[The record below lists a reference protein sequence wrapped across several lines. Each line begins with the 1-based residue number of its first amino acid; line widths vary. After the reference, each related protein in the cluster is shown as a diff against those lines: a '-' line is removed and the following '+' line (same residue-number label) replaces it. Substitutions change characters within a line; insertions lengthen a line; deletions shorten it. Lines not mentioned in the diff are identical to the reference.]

1 MSQKITETRESSK
14 FNLITSIWLVPFIAL
29 IIAGWLAYQYFDD
42 LGPEIEIVFPQ
53 NEGLIA
59 GQSVVKF
66 KNVPVGKVTK
76 IAINKET
83 DGVIVTVR
91 MNSNAATPYMTEN
104 ARFWIVK
111 PEVGL
116 SGISG
121 LDTLLSGT
129 YINIYS
135 KAGGTF
141 KERHIGLT
149 QPYQD
154 SSKGS
159 FFHLSSVTGKNISI
173 GMPVYYK
180 DLEVGKVAYKF
191 LSLDNKSVEVVVFIE
206 KEYAGYVH
214 KHSKFWLQNAMNI
227 DFTKGK
233 LDIDIAPLSFLLR
246 GGIVFSSP
254 AKKSIRHKV
263 PDDYVYTLYTNRTEA
278 ETKNIGSGI
287 KENRTFALYTKQPIS
302 GLSDDALVRFHGF
315 NIGRVIDIKLSY
327 NRNMHQMVGRVL
339 VEIDTSVFLDR
350 LDKNTTGEENLYT
363 AVEEGLRAKVASLDP
378 LTGAQYID
386 MTFKHNDGPG
396 KITKGRR
403 YKEIP
408 MTSYSST
415 GVMTSLT
422 EILDTINNL
431 PLDELFAS
439 LTKVAKSAEAP
450 VKNLDAVLVE
460 LKSTMENLNKFTSKK
475 SFEVLPDELNRALK
489 QMNKT
494 LKTTSKMVNGYGDKS
509 LAKHQLIQTLEVLTK
524 TSEEMQLFL
533 RMLNRK
539 PNSLIFGDK

>member
-1 MSQKITETRESSK
+1 MSQNIQEIRESSK
-14 FNLITSIWLVPFIAL
+14 FNLLTSIWLVPFIAL

-42 LGPEIEIVFPQ
+42 LGPEIEIIFPQ

-66 KNVPVGKVTK
+66 KNVPVGKVTN
-76 IAINKET
+76 ISIDNES
-83 DGVIVTVR
+83 DGVIVSVR
-91 MNSNAATPYMTEN
+91 MNSNTATPYMTEY

-116 SGISG
+116 TGISG

-135 KAGGTF
+135 ESGGSF
-141 KERHIGLT
+141 KERHIGLS

-154 SSKGS
+154 STKGS
-159 FFHLSSVTGKNISI
+159 FFHLTSSKGKNISV

-180 DLEVGKVAYKF
+180 DIEVGKVEYKY
-191 LSLDNKSVEVVVFIE
+191 LSLDSKSVEVVVFIE
-206 KEYAGYVH
+206 NQYVNYVH
-214 KHSKFWLQNAMNI
+214 KHSKFWMQNAMNI

-233 LDIDIAPLSFLLR
+233 LDVDIAPLNFLLR
-246 GGIVFSSP
+246 GGIIFSSP
-254 AKKSIRHKV
+254 AKKSIRHKI
-263 PDDYVYTLYTNRTEA
+263 PDDYVYTLYTNKTEA
-278 ETKNIGSGI
+278 EIKNIGADI

-315 NIGRVIDIKLSY
+315 NIGQVIDIKLSY
-327 NRNMHQMVGRVL
+327 NRKMREMVGRVL
-339 VEIDTSVFLDR
+339 IELDTSVFLDR
-350 LDKNTTGEENLYT
+350 GDKNNTGEANFYE

-378 LTGAQYID
+378 LTGAQFID
-386 MTFKHNDGPG
+386 LTFKHHDGAG
-396 KITKGRR
+396 KVSKGKR

-408 MTSYSST
+408 MTSHKSA

-439 LTKVAKSAEAP
+439 LTKVAKSAEEP
-450 VKNLDAVLVE
+450 MENLDAILVD
-460 LKSTMENLNKFTSKK
+460 LKSTMKNINKFSSKK
-475 SFEVLPDELNRALK
+475 SFEVLPDDLSRVLKEMNR
-489 QMNKT
+489 T
-494 LKTTSKMVNGYGDKS
+494 LKTTNKMVKGYGNKS

>member
-1 MSQKITETRESSK
+1 MSNNIPEITESTK
-14 FNLITSIWLVPFIAL
+14 FNLFTSIWIVPFVAL
-29 IIAGWLAYQYFDD
+29 IIAVSLAYQYFSD
-42 LGPEIEIVFPQ
+42 LGPEIEIIFPQ
-53 NEGLIA
+53 NEGLVA

-76 IAINKET
+76 IYINDATE
-83 DGVIVTVR
+83 GVVVVVR
-91 MNSNAATPYMTEN
+91 MDSDVATPYMTEY
-104 ARFWIVK
+104 AKFWIVK

-116 SGISG
+116 TGISG

-135 KAGGTF
+135 EPGGSF
-141 KERHIGLT
+141 KGRHIGLI

-154 SSKGS
+154 SSKGAY
-159 FFHLSSVTGKNISI
+159 FHLSSQKGKSISV

-180 DLEVGKVAYKF
+180 DIEVGKVEYKY
-191 LSLDNKSVEVVVFIE
+191 LSLDDKSVEVVVFIE
-206 KEYAGYVH
+206 NSYVPYVH
-214 KHSKFWLQNAMNI
+214 KHSKFWMQNVMNI

-233 LDIDIAPLSFLLR
+233 LDIDIAPLSYLLR

-263 PDDYVYTLYTNRTEA
+263 PEDYVYTLYSNKTEA
-278 ETKNIGSGI
+278 EIKNIGSSI
-287 KENRTFALYTKQPIS
+287 QKNKTFALYTKEPIS

-315 NIGRVIDIKLSY
+315 NIGQVIDIELSY
-327 NRNMHQMVGRVL
+327 NRKMREMVGRVL
-339 VEIDTSVFLDR
+339 IELDSSVFLDR
-350 LDKNTTGEENLYT
+350 LDKNTTGEENFYE
-363 AVEEGLRAKVASLDP
+363 AVEQGLRAKIASLDP

-386 MTFKHNDGPG
+386 LTFKHNDGAG
-396 KITKGRR
+396 KITKGKR
-403 YKEIP
+403 YKQIP

-415 GVMTSLT
+415 GAMTSLT

-439 LTKVAKSAEAP
+439 LAKVAKSAEAP
-450 VKNLDAVLVE
+450 VENLDAILID
-460 LKSTMENLNKFTSKK
+460 LKSTMKNLNKLTSKK

-489 QMNKT
+489 EMTKT
-494 LKTTSKMVNGYGDKS
+494 LKSTSKMVNGYGDKS

-524 TSEEMQLFL
+524 TSQEMQMFL